1 MGLGQVRGFWLWPVT
16 LWLLIPGSL
25 ISAATGDRFAMYGFS
40 SRKRDPIRFH
50 QLKTFD
56 ESYNAGVRGRINEI
70 KPGYYTRMGTA
81 IRHASGLLADQQ
93 AGEYLPHLF
102 GSGGYVVI
110 HRPSQL
116 PRELPLLYARLTA

>member
-1 MGLGQVRGFWLWPVT
+1 MVWERRPRR
-16 LWLLIPGSL
+16 
-25 ISAATGDRFAMYGFS
+25 D
-40 SRKRDPIRFH
+40 SR
-50 QLKTFD
+50 
-56 ESYNAGVRGRINEI
+56 
-70 KPGYYTRMGTA
+70 
-81 IRHASGLLADQQ
+81 

>member
-1 MGLGQVRGFWLWPVT
+1 MN
-16 LWLLIPGSL
+16 
-25 ISAATGDRFAMYGFS
+25 
-40 SRKRDPIRFH
+40 PI
-50 QLKTFD
+50 T
-56 ESYNAGVRGRINEI
+56 AGVHGRINVI
-70 KPGYYTRMGTA
+70 KPGCYTCMSTA
-81 IRHASGLLADQQ
+81 IRHASGLLADHQQ

>member
-1 MGLGQVRGFWLWPVT
+1 MNPN
-16 LWLLIPGSL
+16 
-25 ISAATGDRFAMYGFS
+25 
-40 SRKRDPIRFH
+40 
-50 QLKTFD
+50 
-56 ESYNAGVRGRINEI
+56 NARVRGRINAI

-81 IRHASGLLADQQ
+81 IRHAGSLLADQQ
-93 AGEYLPHLF
+93 AGDYLPHLF

>member
-1 MGLGQVRGFWLWPVT
+1 M
-16 LWLLIPGSL
+16 PGS
-25 ISAATGDRFAMYGFS
+25 T
-40 SRKRDPIRFH
+40 IR
-50 QLKTFD
+50 
-56 ESYNAGVRGRINEI
+56 
-70 KPGYYTRMGTA
+70 PGYYTRMGTA
-81 IRHASGLLADQQ
+81 IRHASGLLAGQP

>member
-1 MGLGQVRGFWLWPVT
+1 MGLGQVRGFWRWPVT

-50 QLKTFD
+50 QLKAFD